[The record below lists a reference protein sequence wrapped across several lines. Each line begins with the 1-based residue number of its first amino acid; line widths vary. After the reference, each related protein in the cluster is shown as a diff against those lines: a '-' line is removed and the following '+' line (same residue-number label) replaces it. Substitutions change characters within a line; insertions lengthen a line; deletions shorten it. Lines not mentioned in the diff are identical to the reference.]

1 MFKEKKRSLFFGL
14 PISLTRYTIDE
25 EKINITSGFLTIT
38 DDDALVYKVQ
48 DVRLTRSFFER
59 LFGLGTITCY
69 TGDKT
74 HPQLQLLRIRH
85 AKEIKRYIIEK
96 SEEARQKRLL
106 ASRAREMGQDEC

>member
-14 PISLTRYTIDE
+14 PISLTKYTIEE

-38 DDDALVYKVQ
+38 DDDAMLYKVQ
-48 DVRLTRSFFER
+48 DVRLTKSFFER

-74 HPQLQLLRIRH
+74 HPQLQLMRIRH
-85 AKEIKRYIIEK
+85 AKEIKLYIMEK
-96 SEEARQKRLL
+96 SEEARRKRRQ
-106 ASRAREMGQDEC
+106 ANREREMGQDTL